1 MPNTLPMLAAALLA
15 AGLAGCAAA
24 QPPAAQPAAPAAAA
38 PAPAVPPR
46 AQAAQPSGAAE
57 GARQEL
63 ARLIRSDPHQ
73 GCDPQPV
80 TDLQGYEGRPVRRC
94 VRGRGG
100 LTGVTYLLNPS
111 RENMVARIADACAT
125 AGKADSAGCGRWLAQ
140 QVATAGG
147 GQFPVAGVVIE
158 TRAEAGLS
166 GPPDEPLYFEF
177 RHGVTVRSAER
188 LNATGAPVPIERQEA
203 AARAPL
209 VAAMNYARL
218 ASATR
223 DDYRRAGGNVAVG
236 RDARDDAGARWPAVV
251 RENELRA
258 QDTGVDQLMRGMVQ
272 RRSLPF

>member
-1 MPNTLPMLAAALLA
+1 MPNTMPMLAAALLA
-15 AGLAGCAAA
+15 AGLAGCTAA
-24 QPPAAQPAAPAAAA
+24 QPPAAQRASPAAAA
-38 PAPAVPPR
+38 PAPAALPPP
-46 AQAAQPSGAAE
+46 QAAQPSAAAE

-63 ARLIRSDPHQ
+63 ARLIRSDPNQ
-73 GCDPQPV
+73 GCNPQPV
-80 TDLQGYEGRPVRRC
+80 IDLQGYEGRPVRRC
-94 VRGRGG
+94 VRSRGG

-111 RENMVARIADACAT
+111 RENMAARIADACAK
-125 AGKADSAGCGRWLAQ
+125 AGKADSVACGRWLAQ

-177 RHGVTVRSAER
+177 RHGVTVRSTER

-209 VAAMNYARL
+209 VAAMTYARL

-223 DDYRRAGGNVAVG
+223 DDYRRAGGNEAVG
-236 RDARDDAGARWPAVV
+236 RDAGDDAGVRWPVVV

-258 QDTGVDQLMRGMVQ
+258 QDTGVDELMRGMA
-272 RRSLPF
+272 RRPSLRF